1 MIMQPMRRL
10 SFILMAVFFSTAIMV
25 GCEKPAVEPAEEQ
38 DPPTVELEDLKLSVP
53 VPENEWIYST
63 SKPTFTIHAENPN
76 PVAVSAEAKVRI
88 STDKGTDVTIFTKNV
103 EVPANGALNI
113 DMTSDKDLDPGFYK
127 AACYVKG
134 RSARIFGFGV
144 KPAEL
149 VSAPDKQPDFDQFW
163 EDAKKQLESIELK
176 ANLIEITAKSSAKC
190 KVYLVEIP
198 SVPDGLEG
206 DPVTVRGYYLEPQDG
221 KPHPVLMHF
230 YGYDTIGN
238 FVSCPGANNGDY
250 AEFYLSHRGQYI
262 NRAPAK
268 LRGDGLAMD
277 FSSDYGDWF
286 AFQFGDKDGYYYRG
300 AFMDCVQ
307 AVRFMA
313 TRPTSDMDNLF
324 GEGSSQGG
332 ALSYAAAALSDYPFS
347 AIAPCVAFLGDYPDY
362 FQIVSWPGNTAATA
376 WQTYTASHPGLT
388 EADMYTFL
396 SYFDTKNLATR
407 IKCAVIACSGLQ
419 DGTCPPHTNTAPF
432 NNLTV
437 SDKVM
442 YYYPELGHQIPRNW
456 PNLYMDFFKKRIK

>member
-1 MIMQPMRRL
+1 MRRVY
-10 SFILMAVFFSTAIMV
+10 FILMAVFFSTAIMV
-25 GCEKPAVEPAEEQ
+25 GCEKPAVEPADEQ

-63 SKPTFTIHAENPN
+63 SRPTFTIHAENPN

-88 STDKGTDVTIFTKNV
+88 ATDKGTDVTIFTKNV
-103 EVPANGALNI
+103 EVPANGALDI
-113 DMTSDKDLDPGFYK
+113 DMTADKDLDPGFYK
-127 AACYVKG
+127 AGCYVKG

-149 VSAPDKQPDFDQFW
+149 VSAPDKQPDFDRFW

-332 ALSYAAAALSDYPFS
+332 ALSYAAAALSDYPFT

-376 WQTYTASHPGLT
+376 WKTYVASHPGLT

-442 YYYPELGHQIPRNW
+442 YYYPELGHQIPKNW

>member
-1 MIMQPMRRL
+1 MRRF

-25 GCEKPAVEPAEEQ
+25 GCEKPAVEPADEQ

-76 PVAVSAEAKVRI
+76 PVVVSAEAKVRI
-88 STDKGTDVTIFTKNV
+88 ATDKGTDVTVFTKNV
-103 EVPANGALNI
+103 EVPANGALDI
-113 DMTSDKDLDPGFYK
+113 DMTADKDLDPGFYK
-127 AACYVKG
+127 AGCYVKG

-149 VSAPDKQPDFDQFW
+149 VSAPDKQPDFDKFW

-268 LRGDGLAMD
+268 LRGDGLDMD

-332 ALSYAAAALSDYPFS
+332 ALSYAAAALSDYPFT

-362 FQIVSWPGNTAATA
+362 FQIVSWPGNTAAAA
-376 WQTYTASHPGLT
+376 WKAYTASHPGLT

-407 IKCAVIACSGLQ
+407 ITCAVIACSGLQ

>member
-1 MIMQPMRRL
+1 MT
-10 SFILMAVFFSTAIMV
+10 AVVFATAIMA
-25 GCEKPAVEPAEEQ
+25 GCGKQPAPDPVVDPVVDPA
-38 DPPTVELEDLKLSVP
+38 ELEDFKLSVP
-53 VPENEWIYST
+53 VPENNWIYSG
-63 SKPTFTIHAENPN
+63 KPTFVIHAENPN
-76 PVAVSAEAKVRI
+76 KVAVKAEAKVRI
-88 STDKGTDVTIFTKNV
+88 SKDIGDEVTTFTREV
-103 EVPANGALNI
+103 EVPAGGSLDI
-113 DMTSDKDLDPGFYK
+113 DMAVPQELEPGFYK
-127 AACYVKG
+127 AGCYVKG

-144 KPAEL
+144 SPEKL
-149 VSAPDKQPDFDQFW
+149 VSAPDKQADFDTFW
-163 EDAKKQLESIELK
+163 EDAKKQLAAIDMK
-176 ANLIEITAKSSAKC
+176 ANLIEITGKSSAKC
-190 KVYLVEIP
+190 KVYLVELQ

-238 FVSCPGANNGDY
+238 YVSCPGANNGDY

-262 NRAPAK
+262 NRAPANK
-268 LRGDGLAMD
+268 RGDGLDMD
-277 FSSDYGDWF
+277 FTNTYGDWF
-286 AFQFGDKDGYYYRG
+286 AFQFGDKNGYYYRG

-313 TRPTSDMDNLF
+313 TRPTSDMNNLF

-332 ALSYAAAALSDYPFS
+332 ALSYAAAALSDYPFT

-362 FQIVSWPGNTAATA
+362 FRIVSWPASTAKTA
-376 WQTYTASHPGLT
+376 WKKYTETHSGLT

-407 IKCAVIACSGLQ
+407 IQCAVIACSGLQ
-419 DGTCPPHTNTAPF
+419 DTTCPPHTNTAPF

-437 SDKVM
+437 TDKVM
-442 YYYPELGHQIPRNW
+442 YYYPELGHQIPSNW
-456 PNLYMDFFKKRIK
+456 PGLYTKFFKERIK

>member
-1 MIMQPMRRL
+1 
-10 SFILMAVFFSTAIMV
+10 MAVFFSTAIMV
-25 GCEKPAVEPAEEQ
+25 GCEKPAVEPPEEQ

-88 STDKGTDVTIFTKNV
+88 ATDKGTDVTMFTKNV
-103 EVPANGALNI
+103 EVPANGALDI
-113 DMTSDKDLDPGFYK
+113 DMTADKDLDPGFYK
-127 AACYVKG
+127 AGCYVKG

-149 VSAPDKQPDFDQFW
+149 VSAPDKQPDFDRFW

-268 LRGDGLAMD
+268 QRGDGLAMD

-332 ALSYAAAALSDYPFS
+332 ALSYAAAALSDYPFT

-376 WQTYTASHPGLT
+376 WKTYVASHPGLT

>member
-1 MIMQPMRRL
+1 MRRL

-25 GCEKPAVEPAEEQ
+25 GCEKPAVEPADEQ
-38 DPPTVELEDLKLSVP
+38 DSPTVELEDLKLSVP

-88 STDKGTDVTIFTKNV
+88 ATDKGTDVTVFTKNV
-103 EVPANGALNI
+103 EVPANGALDI
-113 DMTSDKDLDPGFYK
+113 DMTADKDLDPGFYK
-127 AACYVKG
+127 AGCYVKG

-332 ALSYAAAALSDYPFS
+332 ALSYAAAALSDYPFT

-362 FQIVSWPGNTAATA
+362 FQIVSWPGNTAAAA
-376 WQTYTASHPGLT
+376 WKTYTASHPGLT

-407 IKCAVIACSGLQ
+407 ITCAVIACSGLQ

>member
-1 MIMQPMRRL
+1 MRRF

-25 GCEKPAVEPAEEQ
+25 GCEKPAVEPADEQ

-88 STDKGTDVTIFTKNV
+88 ATDKGTDVTVFTKNV
-103 EVPANGALNI
+103 EVPANGALDI
-113 DMTSDKDLDPGFYK
+113 DMTADKDLDPGFYK
-127 AACYVKG
+127 AGCYVKG

-332 ALSYAAAALSDYPFS
+332 ALSYAAAALSDYPFT

-362 FQIVSWPGNTAATA
+362 FQIVSWPGNTAAAA
-376 WQTYTASHPGLT
+376 WKTYTASHPGLT

-407 IKCAVIACSGLQ
+407 ITCAVIACSGLQ

>member
-1 MIMQPMRRL
+1 MRRL
-10 SFILMAVFFSTAIMV
+10 SFFLMAVFFSTAIMV
-25 GCEKPAVEPAEEQ
+25 GCEKPAVEPAGEQ

-88 STDKGTDVTIFTKNV
+88 ATDTGTDVTVFTRQV
-103 EVPANGALNI
+103 EVPARGALDI
-113 DMTSDKDLDPGFYK
+113 DMTADKDLDPGFYK
-127 AACYVKG
+127 ASCYVKG

-149 VSAPDKQPDFDQFW
+149 VSAPDNQPDFDQFW

-277 FSSDYGDWF
+277 FSSSYGDWF

-332 ALSYAAAALSDYPFS
+332 ALSYAAAALSDYPFT

-362 FQIVSWPGNTAATA
+362 FQIVSWPGNTAAAA
-376 WQTYTASHPGLT
+376 WKTYTAAHPGLT

-407 IKCAVIACSGLQ
+407 IQCAVIACSGLQ

-442 YYYPELGHQIPRNW
+442 YYYPELAHQIPRNW

>member
-1 MIMQPMRRL
+1 MRRVY
-10 SFILMAVFFSTAIMV
+10 FILMAVFFSTAIMV
-25 GCEKPAVEPAEEQ
+25 GCEKPAVEPPEEQ

-88 STDKGTDVTIFTKNV
+88 ATDKGTDVTIFTKNV
-103 EVPANGALNI
+103 EVPANGALDI

-127 AACYVKG
+127 AGCYVKG

-149 VSAPDKQPDFDQFW
+149 VSAPDKQPDFDRFW

-332 ALSYAAAALSDYPFS
+332 ALSYAAAALSDYPFT

-376 WQTYTASHPGLT
+376 WKTYVASHPGLT

-407 IKCAVIACSGLQ
+407 ITCAVIACSGLQ

>member
-1 MIMQPMRRL
+1 MSLLPVRRFCFL
-10 SFILMAVFFSTAIMV
+10 LMAVFFSTAIME
-25 GCEKPAVEPAEEQ
+25 GCGKPADGPAENP
-38 DPPTVELEDLKLSVP
+38 DPQTIELEDLTLSVP
-53 VPENEWIYST
+53 VPENEWIYS
-63 SKPTFTIHAENPN
+63 SSRPTFIIHAENPN
-76 PVAVSAEAKVRI
+76 PTVVKVQAKVRV
-88 STDKGTDVTIFTKNV
+88 STDKGEEVTVFTRDV
-103 EVPANGALNI
+103 EVPAKGTLDI
-113 DMTSDKDLDPGFYK
+113 DMAVNKDLEPGFYK
-127 AACYVKG
+127 AACYVGG

-144 KPAEL
+144 KPAEV

-163 EDAKKQLESIELK
+163 ENAKKQLDTIELK
-176 ANLIEITAKSSAKC
+176 ANLIEIPAKSTAKC

-198 SVPDGLEG
+198 SVPDGPEG
-206 DPVTVRGYYLEPQDG
+206 TPVIVRGYYLEPQDG

-230 YGYDTIGN
+230 YGYDTMGN

-268 LRGDGLAMD
+268 LRGDGLEMD
-277 FSSDYGDWF
+277 FSSAYGDWF

-313 TRPTSDMDNLF
+313 TRPTSDMGNLF

-332 ALSYAAAALSDYPFS
+332 ALSYAAAALSDYPFT

-362 FQIVSWPGNTAATA
+362 FQIVSWPGDTAKAA
-376 WQTYTASHPGLT
+376 WKTYTGTHPGLT
-388 EADMYTFL
+388 EADMYAFL

-407 IKCAVIACSGLQ
+407 IQCAVIACSGLQ
-419 DGTCPPHTNTAPF
+419 DMTCPPHTNTAPF

-456 PNLYMDFFKKRIK
+456 PSLYMAFFKERIK

>member
-1 MIMQPMRRL
+1 MRRVY
-10 SFILMAVFFSTAIMV
+10 FILMAVFFSTAIMV
-25 GCEKPAVEPAEEQ
+25 GCEKPAVEPADEQ

-63 SKPTFTIHAENPN
+63 SRPTFTIHAENPN

-88 STDKGTDVTIFTKNV
+88 ATDKGTDVTIFTKNV
-103 EVPANGALNI
+103 EVPAHGALDI
-113 DMTSDKDLDPGFYK
+113 DMTAEKDLDPGFYK
-127 AACYVKG
+127 AGCYVKG

-332 ALSYAAAALSDYPFS
+332 ALSYAAAALSDYPFT

-376 WQTYTASHPGLT
+376 WKTYTASHPGLT

-407 IKCAVIACSGLQ
+407 ITCAVIACSGLQ

-432 NNLTV
+432 NNLTL

>member
-1 MIMQPMRRL
+1 MRRL

-25 GCEKPAVEPAEEQ
+25 GCEKPAVEPADEQ

-88 STDKGTDVTIFTKNV
+88 ATDKGTDVTVFTKNV
-103 EVPANGALNI
+103 EVPANGALDI
-113 DMTSDKDLDPGFYK
+113 DMTADKDLDPGFYK
-127 AACYVKG
+127 AGCYVKG

-332 ALSYAAAALSDYPFS
+332 ALSYAAAALSDYPFT

-362 FQIVSWPGNTAATA
+362 FQIVSWPGNTAAAA
-376 WQTYTASHPGLT
+376 WKAYTASHPGLT

-407 IKCAVIACSGLQ
+407 ITCAVIACSGLQ

>member
-1 MIMQPMRRL
+1 MRRF

-25 GCEKPAVEPAEEQ
+25 GCEKPAVEPADEQ

-88 STDKGTDVTIFTKNV
+88 ATDKGTDVTVFTKNV
-103 EVPANGALNI
+103 EVPANGALDI
-113 DMTSDKDLDPGFYK
+113 DMTADKDLDPGFYK
-127 AACYVKG
+127 AGCYVKG

-332 ALSYAAAALSDYPFS
+332 ALSYAAAALSDYPFT

-362 FQIVSWPGNTAATA
+362 FQIVSWPGNTAAAA
-376 WQTYTASHPGLT
+376 WKAYTASHPGLT

-407 IKCAVIACSGLQ
+407 ITCAVIACSGLQ

>member
-1 MIMQPMRRL
+1 MIMHSMRRF

-25 GCEKPAVEPAEEQ
+25 GCEKPAVEPADEQ

-88 STDKGTDVTIFTKNV
+88 ATDKGTDVTVFTKNV
-103 EVPANGALNI
+103 EVPANGALDI
-113 DMTSDKDLDPGFYK
+113 DMTADKDLDPGFYK
-127 AACYVKG
+127 AGCYVKG

-332 ALSYAAAALSDYPFS
+332 ALSYAAAALSDYPFT

-376 WQTYTASHPGLT
+376 WKTYVASHPGLT

>member
-1 MIMQPMRRL
+1 MSLLPVRRFCFL
-10 SFILMAVFFSTAIMV
+10 LMAVFFSTAIME
-25 GCEKPAVEPAEEQ
+25 GCGKPADGPVE
-38 DPPTVELEDLKLSVP
+38 DPDPQTIELEDLTLSVP
-53 VPENEWIYST
+53 VPDNEWIYS
-63 SKPTFTIHAENPN
+63 SSRPTFIIHAENPN
-76 PVAVSAEAKVRI
+76 PAVVKVQAKVRV
-88 STDKGTDVTIFTKNV
+88 STDKGEEVTVFTRDV
-103 EVPANGALNI
+103 EVPAKGTLDI
-113 DMTSDKDLDPGFYK
+113 DMAVNKDLEPGFYK
-127 AACYVKG
+127 AACYVGG

-144 KPAEL
+144 RPAEV

-163 EDAKKQLESIELK
+163 ENAKKQLDTIELK
-176 ANLIEITAKSSAKC
+176 ANLIEIPAKSTAKC

-198 SVPDGLEG
+198 SVPDGPEG
-206 DPVTVRGYYLEPQDG
+206 TPVIVRGYYLEPQDG

-230 YGYDTIGN
+230 YGYDTMGN

-268 LRGDGLAMD
+268 LRGDGLEMD
-277 FSSDYGDWF
+277 FSSAYGDWF

-313 TRPTSDMDNLF
+313 TRPTSDMGNLF

-332 ALSYAAAALSDYPFS
+332 ALSYAAAALSDYPFT

-362 FQIVSWPGNTAATA
+362 FQIVSWPGDTAKAA
-376 WQTYTASHPGLT
+376 WKTYTGTHPGLT
-388 EADMYTFL
+388 EADMYAFL

-407 IKCAVIACSGLQ
+407 IHCAVIACSGLQ
-419 DGTCPPHTNTAPF
+419 DTTCPSHTNTAPF
-432 NNLTV
+432 NNLPV

-456 PNLYMDFFKKRIK
+456 PNLYMAFFKERIK

>member
-1 MIMQPMRRL
+1 MRRL
-10 SFILMAVFFSTAIMV
+10 YFILMAVFFSTAIMV
-25 GCEKPAVEPAEEQ
+25 GCEKPAVEPADEQ

-88 STDKGTDVTIFTKNV
+88 ATDKGTDVTVFTKNV
-103 EVPANGALNI
+103 EVPANGALDI
-113 DMTSDKDLDPGFYK
+113 DMTADKDLDPGFYK
-127 AACYVKG
+127 AGCYVKG

-332 ALSYAAAALSDYPFS
+332 ALSYAAAALSDYPFT

-362 FQIVSWPGNTAATA
+362 FQIVSWPGNTAAAA
-376 WQTYTASHPGLT
+376 WKTYTASHPGLT

-407 IKCAVIACSGLQ
+407 ITCAVIACSGLQ

>member
-1 MIMQPMRRL
+1 MRRF

-25 GCEKPAVEPAEEQ
+25 GCEKPAVEPADEQ

-88 STDKGTDVTIFTKNV
+88 ATDKGTDVTVFTKNV
-103 EVPANGALNI
+103 EVPANGALDI
-113 DMTSDKDLDPGFYK
+113 DMTADKDLDPGFYK
-127 AACYVKG
+127 AGCYVKG

-277 FSSDYGDWF
+277 FSSDYEDWF

-332 ALSYAAAALSDYPFS
+332 ALSYAAAALSDYPFT

-362 FQIVSWPGNTAATA
+362 FQIVSWPGNTAAAA
-376 WQTYTASHPGLT
+376 WKAYTASHPGLT

-407 IKCAVIACSGLQ
+407 ITCAVIACSGLQ

>member
-1 MIMQPMRRL
+1 MRRL

-25 GCEKPAVEPAEEQ
+25 GCEKPAVEPADEQ

-88 STDKGTDVTIFTKNV
+88 ATDKGTDVTVFTKNV
-103 EVPANGALNI
+103 EVPANGALDI
-113 DMTSDKDLDPGFYK
+113 DMTADKDLDPGFYK
-127 AACYVKG
+127 AGCYVKG

-332 ALSYAAAALSDYPFS
+332 ALSYAAAALSDYPFT
-347 AIAPCVAFLGDYPDY
+347 AIAPSVAFLGDYPDY
-362 FQIVSWPGNTAATA
+362 FQIVSWPGNTAAAA
-376 WQTYTASHPGLT
+376 WKTYTASHPGLT

-407 IKCAVIACSGLQ
+407 ITCAVIACSGLQ